1 VAESAKRLA
10 QVHGVDFGRMQVKQ
24 CSLRRVFLLFLNR
37 CLQVALQFNALLRKH
52 SKKAALV
59 VTNLPL
65 VCNNLY
71 SRCIY
76 RPKYIVRRY
85 VGHDRKILW
94 LILARWRQILNL

>member
-1 VAESAKRLA
+1 VEISQENMVCYTVLLMFVLGFSKLLQNIAVAESAKRLA
-10 QVHGVDFGRMQVKQ
+10 QVHGVDFGRMQVKR

-65 VCNNLY
+65 VCYNLY
-71 SRCIY
+71 SRCI
-76 RPKYIVRRY
+76 IV
-85 VGHDRKILW
+85 
-94 LILARWRQILNL
+94 